1 MAKEEMIPILKAIGA
16 TNWLEAGYQGQGIE
30 VWSCEA
36 DGGHGACSKQMVLD
50 VAPMA
55 AVTPAGFSFS
65 TKGDKMT
72 SPPTTETGED
82 VAAFVRKNKFHIITA
97 SLSGSSRSQEYV
109 DYMKCLFETERT
121 VVLNAAANDGVGD
134 GDTISTRFPVE
145 VCGVIG
151 ALNYSQGKFV
161 RASYS
166 SVGPE
171 LDFMQSVGWW
181 SGTSA
186 ATPFQAGLCAII
198 MSRYGRMS
206 MQEMYKYL
214 QMISRDLGEEGHDN
228 HHGWGQPI
236 LPPLSVKYITMTT
249 EGTRYQVDGKEL
261 VMDTKP
267 VNQQGNVFVP
277 VRVISEALGAKVEWA
292 FNPDK
297 SIRVTIDNR
306 IILNTG
312 SDAAFIEGRKVYL
325 NFAPYIDENNRTLV
339 PIRLMAEAL
348 NCKVDWVQKE
358 SKVMILGPN
367 PAQ

>member
-1 MAKEEMIPILKAIGA
+1 MAKEEMIPILKAVGA
-16 TNWLEAGYQGQGIE
+16 TAWLEAGHQGQGINI
-30 VWSCEA
+30 WSCEA
-36 DGGHGACSKQMVLD
+36 DRGHGANSRQMVLD
-50 VAPMA
+50 VAPKA
-55 AVTPAGFSFS
+55 EVTPVGFGFSAS
-65 TKGDKMT
+65 SDKLI
-72 SPPTTETGED
+72 SPPSTEFGED
-82 VAAFVRKNKFHIITA
+82 VADFVRQNKFHIITA
-97 SLSGSSRSQEYV
+97 SLMGGNRCQGYV
-109 DYMKCLFETERT
+109 DYMKRLFGTERT
-121 VVLNAAANDGVGD
+121 VVLNCAGNDGTGD
-134 GDTISTRFPVE
+134 GDTITTRFPVE
-145 VCGVIG
+145 VCAPIG
-151 ALNYSQGKFV
+151 ALEFPRGKFT

-214 QMISRDLGEEGHDN
+214 QMIARDLGEDGHDT

-236 LPPLSVKYITMTT
+236 LPPLDVKYITMTT
-249 EGTRYQVDGKEL
+249 EETRYQVDGKEL

-267 VNQQGNVFVP
+267 VNRQGNVFVP
-277 VRVISEALGAKVEWA
+277 IRVISEALGAKVEWA

-312 SDAAFIEGRKVYL
+312 SDAAFIDGRKVFL

-339 PIRLMAEAL
+339 PIRFIAEAL

-358 SKVMILGPN
+358 AKVMILGPN